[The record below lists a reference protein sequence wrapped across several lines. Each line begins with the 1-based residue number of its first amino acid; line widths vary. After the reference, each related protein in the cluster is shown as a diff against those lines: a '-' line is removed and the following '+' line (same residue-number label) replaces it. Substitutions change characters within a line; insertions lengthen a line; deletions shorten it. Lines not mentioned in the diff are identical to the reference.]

1 MKEEETMAVV
11 KHKIP
16 VAMRALHIAG
26 LLLAAAGI
34 MTLFITNSVDS
45 PVIWV
50 GPIVLATLAAL
61 ILVRPRRWTVGL
73 GIGFSLF
80 VLVGAFIAPG
90 LFDRLS
96 DPTAAGAFFG
106 TAIQIAGLVTAL
118 AAGAMAFARTQ
129 PVPGGDRRVRRP
141 AS

>member
-1 MKEEETMAVV
+1 MVNV
-11 KHKIP
+11 QPKIQHQIP
-16 VAMRALHIAG
+16 IAMRVLHIAG

-34 MTLFITNSVDS
+34 MTLFITRSVAS

-61 ILVRPRRWTVGL
+61 ILVWPRRWTVAL

-96 DPTAAGAFFG
+96 DPAAAGAFFG
-106 TAIQIAGLVTAL
+106 TAIHIAGLVMAL
-118 AAGAMAFARTQ
+118 AAGATALARAN
-129 PVPGGDRRVRRP
+129 PHDRD
-141 AS
+141 S

>member
-1 MKEEETMAVV
+1 MNSIKEEETMVNV
-11 KHKIP
+11 QPKTQHQIP
-16 VAMRALHIAG
+16 VGMRVLHIAG

-34 MTLFITNSVDS
+34 MTLFITRSVAS

-61 ILVRPRRWTVGL
+61 ILVWPRRWTVAL

-96 DPTAAGAFFG
+96 DPAAAGAFFG
-106 TAIQIAGLVTAL
+106 TAIQIAGLVIAL
-118 AAGAMAFARTQ
+118 AAGATALAR
-129 PVPGGDRRVRRP
+129 
-141 AS
+141 ANSA